1 MFRLLNWRNALAA
14 LLTLSSWA
22 ATNDRCAAQGG
33 LPPRQPIPIMNN
45 GSLGVYANP
54 NAAALAALGQPVFSF
69 IAAAPLDV
77 RLLQAGVPVAIDRI
91 IPALS
96 PGQMLQISVPAGQV
110 QVMGP
115 QPVITQIILSGWG
128 AQRAQQS
135 AMMAQRHS
143 AYQNSLMA
151 QQMYWSSQNSNHNPF
166 PTYTGFFPQQSYS
179 APTGQSDLYSLHNL
193 ATAYNVEQSQ
203 VTPNFG
209 NFGGSAAS
217 SSTEVN
223 SVAASDKDKKSS
235 ESKSEK

>member
-1 MFRLLNWRNALAA
+1 MFRPPAPPAA
-14 LLTLSSWA
+14 
-22 ATNDRCAAQGG
+22 G
-33 LPPRQPIPIMNN
+33 LGFPPRQIIPHLNN

-54 NAAALAALGQPVFSF
+54 NAANLALFGQPVFSF

-96 PGQMLQISVPAGQV
+96 PGQQLQISVPAGQI
-110 QVMGP
+110 QMQGP
-115 QPVITQIILSGWG
+115 QPIIQQIILSGWG

-135 AMMAQRHS
+135 AMMAQRNA
-143 AYQNSLMA
+143 AYQNSLLA

-203 VTPNFG
+203 MTPNFG

-217 SSTEVN
+217 NSTEEN
-223 SVAASDKDKKSS
+223 PSAASDKDKKSS